1 MGIFDVVKDVAKVG
15 AEILPI
21 VLDNMASG
29 TQSKQTVPL
38 GPIKVSE
45 DGDQIYATNL
55 GDQPKDV
62 IFSVTNSTGGAMR
75 NTNEIYNIEHGTSIV
90 LPRFVLA
97 AFKDGLVSVA
107 NSGKYQSSSNSFVRN
122 LGLSARLISVGLAV
136 RIAGEF
142 HFTVQKED
150 GSQSKIVFGNSN
162 PFDLKS
168 INAILEGAGGAKAN
182 ISLNANEPQVAFNAA
197 TSLYE
202 VSVKLPDGFDP
213 EPLISSIDLQ
223 VRIDEDAANRS
234 LHENAEMNKAFY
246 ALHRQN

>member
-21 VLDNMASG
+21 VLDNMATGS
-29 TQSKQTVPL
+29 QSKQTVPL
-38 GPIKVSE
+38 GPIKVSV

-97 AFKDGLVSVA
+97 AFQDGLFSVA
-107 NSGKYQSSSNSFVRN
+107 NSGRYQDASSTFVRN

-142 HFTVQKED
+142 HFTIQKED
-150 GSQSKIVFGNSN
+150 GSQSRIVFGNSN

-168 INAILEGAGGAKAN
+168 INAILEGTGGAKVN
-182 ISLNANEPQVAFNAA
+182 ITLNSDKSEVTYNAQ
-197 TSLYE
+197 TSFYE
-202 VSVKLPDGFDP
+202 ASVNLPDGFDP

-223 VRIDEDAANRS
+223 VQIDEDAANRC
-234 LHENAEMNKAFY
+234 LRENAEMNKAFY
-246 ALHRQN
+246 ALN

>member
-21 VLDNMASG
+21 VLDNMATGS
-29 TQSKQTVPL
+29 QSKQTVPL
-38 GPIKVSE
+38 GPIKVSVE
-45 DGDQIYATNL
+45 GDQIYATNL
-55 GDQPKDV
+55 GNQPKDV

-107 NSGKYQSSSNSFVRN
+107 NSGRYQDASSSFVRN

-142 HFTVQKED
+142 HFTIQKED
-150 GSQSKIVFGNSN
+150 GSQSRIVFGNSN

-168 INAILEGAGGAKAN
+168 INAFLEGTGGAKAN
-182 ISLNANEPQVAFNAA
+182 ITLNSDKSEVTYNAQ
-197 TSLYE
+197 TSFYE
-202 VSVKLPDGFDP
+202 ASVNLPDGFDP

-223 VRIDEDAANRS
+223 VQIDEDAANRC
-234 LHENAEMNKAFY
+234 LRENAEMNKAFY
-246 ALHRQN
+246 ALN